1 MNDSMFAATRSSTDR
16 RPALSATPESLSD
29 DQLLRRLGEIMRD
42 SRRVEAELV
51 AHIGEVDA
59 RRLYAREGCSSMFAY
74 CVELLHLSEPETN
87 LRIVVA
93 RAARRHPLLLEMLGD
108 GRLHLSGIALL
119 APHLTVTNR
128 DEVLARATH
137 ATKRHIEEL
146 VAGLAPRPD
155 VPTTVRRLPD
165 RGRPLSIAA
174 APAVSCPAGR
184 TSAGGSSPEESSRP
198 DETISASPTV
208 ATAGGAIP
216 SGASPEGPVVRRDAL
231 LRGHRTSIVEP
242 LAPERF
248 RIQFTAGS
256 VLRDKLERLATLLHS
271 SVPDGDLAA
280 LIEDAVT
287 ERIARLEAKRL
298 AAVSRPRK
306 TVAESDTRPGPRSI
320 PAAVR
325 RAVRQ
330 RDGDRCA
337 FVGRN
342 GRRCTATANLQ
353 FHHRHPHGLGGD
365 RSPANIALFCR
376 IHNAHES
383 EADYGRD
390 PSWTKPT
397 KRVRLDPDRPQL
409 RFGP

>member
-1 MNDSMFAATRSSTDR
+1 MNDSMLAATRYATDR
-16 RPALSATPESLSD
+16 HPASAATPESLSPESLSD
-29 DQLLRRLGEIMRD
+29 DQLLRRLGEITRV

-87 LRIVVA
+87 LRMVVA
-93 RAARRHPLLLEMLGD
+93 RATRRHPILLQMLGD
-108 GRLHLSGIALL
+108 GRLHLSGIALM
-119 APHLTVTNR
+119 APHLTETNR

-137 ATKRHIEEL
+137 SSKRRIEEL

-155 VPTTVRRLPD
+155 VPTTIRKLPG
-165 RGRPLSIAA
+165 RERPLPTAA
-174 APAVSCPAGR
+174 TPAVSLAGVAGL
-184 TSAGGSSPEESSRP
+184 TSGDGSSPGESSRP
-198 DETISASPTV
+198 DETSSESA
-208 ATAGGAIP
+208 
-216 SGASPEGPVVRRDAL
+216 R
-231 LRGHRTSIVEP
+231 LRGHRTSVIEP

-248 RIQFTAGS
+248 RIQFTAGRS
-256 VLRDKLERLATLLHS
+256 LREKLERLATLLRS

-280 LIEDAVT
+280 VIEDAVS

-298 AAVSRPRK
+298 AAVAHARK
-306 TVAESDTRPGPRSI
+306 AVADSDTRPGPRAI

-325 RAVRQ
+325 RTVRA

-342 GRRCTATANLQ
+342 GRRCTATSDLQ

-365 RSPANIALFCR
+365 RSPGNIAQFCR
-376 IHNAHES
+376 THNAHES
-383 EADYGRD
+383 EPDYGRD
-390 PSWTKPT
+390 VAWP
-397 KRVRLDPDRPQL
+397 KRTTARRLDPGGIQL
-409 RFGP
+409 RLAQSDSPSIP

>member
-29 DQLLRRLGEIMRD
+29 DQLLRRLRELTRD

-59 RRLYAREGCSSMFAY
+59 RRLYAREGCSSMFTY

-93 RAARRHPLLLEMLGD
+93 RATRRHPILLEMLGD

-119 APHLTVTNR
+119 APHLTEWNR

-137 ATKRHIEEL
+137 CSKRRIEEL
-146 VAGLAPRPD
+146 VAGIAPRPD
-155 VPTTVRRLPD
+155 VPTTIRRLPD
-165 RGRPLSIAA
+165 RGRPLSTAA
-174 APAVSCPAGR
+174 TPAVSCRANR
-184 TSAGGSSPEESSRP
+184 TSGDGSSPDESSRP
-198 DETISASPTV
+198 DETISASAAV

-216 SGASPEGPVVRRDAL
+216 SGAGRPNGLVVHRDAL
-231 LRGHRTSIVEP
+231 LRGHRTSVVEP

-248 RIQFTAGS
+248 RIQFTAGAI
-256 VLRDKLERLATLLHS
+256 LRDKLERLATLLRS

-287 ERIARLEAKRL
+287 ERIASLEAKRL
-298 AAVSRPRK
+298 AAVSHPRK

-337 FVGRN
+337 FVSRK
-342 GRRCTATANLQ
+342 GRRCTATSNLQ

-376 IHNAHES
+376 LCRGRHNRHYAES
-383 EADYGRD
+383 RIM
-390 PSWTKPT
+390 PSVFSGTAWVK
-397 KRVRLDPDRPQL
+397 KSRALESA
-409 RFGP
+409 